1 MYSRLLR
8 IPQVLEVM
16 EAELC
21 RLQVAREGYVAYE
34 GA

>member
-1 MYSRLLR
+1 
-8 IPQVLEVM
+8 M

-34 GA
+34 GAQRVHQTSRAQRIPV